1 MNNLAKLKW
10 QCRRGTQELDRLLL
24 QYLDCGYQQ
33 ASLREQQQFS
43 QLLALPDDQLLQLF
57 FLPSEIQSHE
67 FAPLITKIQ
76 HLTAISHY

>member
-24 QYLDCGYQQ
+24 RYLDCGYPQ
-33 ASLREQQQFS
+33 ASWSEQQQFS

-57 FLPSEIQSHE
+57 FLPSQVEPHE
-67 FAPLITKIQ
+67 FAALIVKIQ
-76 HLTAISHY
+76 QLTAISHY